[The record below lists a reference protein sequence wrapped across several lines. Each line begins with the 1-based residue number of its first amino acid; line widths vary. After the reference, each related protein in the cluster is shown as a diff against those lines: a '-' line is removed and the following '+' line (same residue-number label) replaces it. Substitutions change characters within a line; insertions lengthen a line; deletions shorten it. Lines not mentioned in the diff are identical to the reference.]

1 MNFIQKITT
10 IRDRGQMTVPYE
22 IRKVLNWPENELMVK
37 IETTVNGFTVE
48 PLAISH
54 PQNVKKKLSEKEWN
68 KVFNEMEKISTMG
81 KKGVNLTNFLRK
93 DRDSR
98 I

>member
-1 MNFIQKITT
+1 MNYIQKITT

-22 IRKVLNWPENELMVK
+22 IRKMLNWPEDELMVK
-37 IETTVNGFTVE
+37 IETTGNGFKVE
-48 PLAISH
+48 PLAVNH

-68 KVFNEMEKISTMG
+68 KIFYEMDKISKMG
-81 KKGVNLTNFLRK
+81 KRGVNLAQFLRK

-98 I
+98 N